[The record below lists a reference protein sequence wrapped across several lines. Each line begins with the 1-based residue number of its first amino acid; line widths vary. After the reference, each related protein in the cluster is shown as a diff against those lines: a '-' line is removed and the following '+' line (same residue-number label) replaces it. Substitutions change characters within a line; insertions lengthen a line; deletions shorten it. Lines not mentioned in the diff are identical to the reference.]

1 MRRGSASPETIIALA
16 VLALVMT
23 AGLDAARAVGTAL
36 GVQRAADAAAWAIML
51 QGSAADP
58 STAAQGALTG
68 VPLYGGTG
76 FTLQVTPST
85 SAAWTF
91 QTPVCVQAT
100 ARYATTSP
108 LLPGLQKDF
117 VASRCVYV
125 QKWP

>member
-36 GVQRAADAAAWAIML
+36 GVQRAADAAAWTIML
-51 QGSAADP
+51 QGSGADP
-58 STAAQGALTG
+58 LTAAQGALAG

-76 FTLQVTPST
+76 FGLQVSPST
-85 SAAWTF
+85 PAAWTF
-91 QTPVCVQAT
+91 QAQVCVQAT
-100 ARYATTSP
+100 AQYATTSP
-108 LLPGLQKDF
+108 LLPGIGKTF
-117 VASRCVYV
+117 TATRCVYV